1 MTDAVNEDPA
11 YQEYLAAERRFGQAK
26 VTCQRHDD
34 LLPYLRDANEAW
46 RKCFVPRLRKRTE
59 DQERIRRLATSA
71 ITARLAEMDEE
82 ERMAI
87 RLVFGIG

>member
-1 MTDAVNEDPA
+1 MEDPA
-11 YQEYLAAERRFGQAK
+11 YQEYLAAEARYGEAK

-59 DQERIRRLATSA
+59 EQERIRRLAISA
-71 ITARLAEMDEE
+71 ITARLVEMNEE

-87 RLVFGIG
+87 RIVFGIG